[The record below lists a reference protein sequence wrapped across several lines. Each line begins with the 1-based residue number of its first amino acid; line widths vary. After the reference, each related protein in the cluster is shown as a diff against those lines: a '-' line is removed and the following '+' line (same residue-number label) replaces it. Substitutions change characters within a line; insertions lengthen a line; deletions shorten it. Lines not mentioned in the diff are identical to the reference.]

1 MKIANHLS
9 RVLAATLLGLG
20 CHTAALHAQNIM
32 LHLDAPQGIDA
43 QTLAADIGTLK
54 ITFSNSKDFFDT
66 SLYAA
71 NTLDLGSDYYN
82 EEGSSKD
89 KYHKYYSRE
98 LTLNADD
105 GNGNAWWG
113 NTNKIEFKFD
123 NLRRYVSGRT
133 DHPIYYRIYSP
144 HFSRIIT
151 GQIDPTDAEEVTLH
165 HTELVQARRVTFMPP
180 VGRDGNAVPA
190 ILAPDLRIGTARYG
204 FSGASVNMHD
214 LTEPFAR
221 YAYKGD
227 TLRYLVAPNS
237 DELALHADSIVV
249 TDTTT
254 CVTTDYRKAVECR
267 FYITDSQG
275 QLCPVTNGELASVYY
290 KPQPG
295 AKGKGNNHGYG
306 CYNLGGI
313 FLNTLTAPDGTHA
326 AYVLPG
332 RHTFQL
338 RMPTVQTTDPDFLM
352 PYNADLGYILG
363 EVTIP
368 ASTEPVSLSIAQSK
382 PLRVTTTLADAAP
395 YADHLQF
402 SAHTYVNPP
411 YSWQENKQ
419 MSVECK
425 EVSRQIK
432 GNDLVVTTLVEGS
445 TTYLS
450 LALNA
455 QYGAQSDT
463 IASVLS
469 NQCSVYGLF
478 GTPRTELTQDDFHFD
493 GAKLPPF
500 SKLHPVKFIVPCH
513 LLQQGEK
520 IYIHGQFGDDWYSTR
535 CSAFAT
541 HHEGCAKSLNP
552 GTATPVPYDT
562 LTVIL
567 PEGNHEWYVCKN
579 FTPYDSANIHT
590 FTLANTDT
598 LTQTIYDRE
607 FTMLRVSDFDSD
619 RIYVYTNNAPATH
632 LYKRYKVDGSRH
644 NQVHYAIERIP
655 LHPGYN
661 DYTVSYRQIKI
672 QKDTLAG
679 VDYGIETPRDYYD
692 DPQSPEYV
700 PHFNGYNAYNPDS
713 EWNNGLAAYIKKTDT
728 ATLDSAIMVSSRN
741 EVDLVM
747 GKDEGYRPYYFVRIP
762 PSTADTTVTAYTQP
776 GVRTKFTYKGES
788 LRKMKMAL
796 SRLDMFLGTERTRV
810 VPGSYFTRYSCLN
823 LVPGHYTMEGEFY
836 NEGSEEYFPFAVTF
850 TIEAGHP
857 TTIELCPDPTAVAAA
872 PADSAPAKAAA
883 CYAPDGRRIS
893 TPQSGLNIIKMTDG
907 SVRKVI
913 VK

>member
-1 MKIANHLS
+1 MKLTNHLR
-9 RVLAATLLGLG
+9 RVLAAALFGLG

-71 NTLDLGSDYYN
+71 NTLDFGSDYYN
-82 EEGSSKD
+82 EGGSSKD

-113 NTNKIEFKFD
+113 NINKIEFKFD
-123 NLRRYVSGRT
+123 NLRRYAGVRVG
-133 DHPIYYRIYSP
+133 DPIYYRIYSP

-165 HTELVQARRVTFMPP
+165 HTELTQARRVAFMPP
-180 VGRDGNAVPA
+180 VGRDGNAVSA

-204 FSGASVNMHD
+204 FRGALVNMYD

-237 DELALHADSIVV
+237 SELALHADSIVV

-275 QLCPVTNGELASVYY
+275 QLCPVTNGQLASAYY
-290 KPQPG
+290 KLQPG
-295 AKGKGNNHGYG
+295 FKSDTGFRGYG
-306 CYNLGGI
+306 DYNFGGNI
-313 FLNTLTAPDGTHA
+313 FEPTAPDGTHA
-326 AYVLPG
+326 AYALPG
-332 RHTFQL
+332 RQTFQL

-352 PYNADLGYILG
+352 PYNADGGYILG

-368 ASTEPVSLSIAQSK
+368 ASTEPVSLSLAKSK

-411 YSWQENKQ
+411 YSWAENEK
-419 MSVECK
+419 MTVLCK

-445 TTYLS
+445 TYPY

-469 NQCSVYGLF
+469 KQCCLYSYPGD
-478 GTPRTELTQDDFHFD
+478 PRTEFSLTYKNFYD
-493 GAKLPPF
+493 GAVNQLPAF
-500 SKLHPVKFIVPCH
+500 SQLHPVKFVVPCH
-513 LLQQGEK
+513 QFQTGRMLNLFGK
-520 IYIHGQFGDDWYSTR
+520 YGQDDR
-535 CSAFAT
+535 VAELAE
-541 HHEGCAKSLNP
+541 HHDGCAKQLHYASADP
-552 GTATPVPYDT
+552 IPYDT
-562 LTVIL
+562 ITIML
-567 PEGNHEWYVCKN
+567 PEGK
-579 FTPYDSANIHT
+579 YDWVMQKDADEANDAPHHS
-590 FTLANTDT
+590 FTLGATDT
-598 LTQTIYDRE
+598 LVQRLQPTD
-607 FTMLRVSDFDSD
+607 FALLRVNCLGVDS
-619 RIYVYTNNAPATH
+619 IYVYNNVPASHRYRQSKLDRQNKYDYTNGR
-632 LYKRYKVDGSRH
+632 LY
-644 NQVHYAIERIP
+644 YADEEIP
-655 LHPGYN
+655 LRPGYN
-661 DYTVSYRQIKI
+661 ERTITWREAKL
-672 QKDTLAG
+672 QKDTLYSMSCWLEAPITY
-679 VDYGIETPRDYYD
+679 VDEDGSYYT
-692 DPQSPEYV
+692 SYTY
-700 PHFNGYNAYNPDS
+700 FSRPDNYLML
-713 EWNNGLAAYIKKTDT
+713 EKLQT
-728 ATLDSAIMVSSRN
+728 ATPDSAICISTGSTVNLAVYAGGQSFPARFITIN
-741 EVDLVM
+741 
-747 GKDEGYRPYYFVRIP
+747 
-762 PSTADTTVTAYTQP
+762 PSEADTTVAVYTQKAVP
-776 GVRTKFTYKGES
+776 VNFGCKDGLVQAFE
-788 LRKMKMAL
+788 
-796 SRLDMFLGTERTRV
+796 RLNMCYGNEQTHI
-810 VPGSYFTRYSCLN
+810 VPNSIFYRRNRMYLE
-823 LVPGHYTMEGEFY
+823 PGHYTMSGVAIHEDDNTGECVY
-836 NEGSEEYFPFAVTF
+836 TPFSIAF
-850 TIEAGHP
+850 DIEAGHSAF
-857 TTIELCPDPTAVAAA
+857 IELCPDPAAIAAA

-907 SVRKVI
+907 TVRKVI

>member
-1 MKIANHLS
+1 MKLTNHLS

-32 LHLDAPQGIDA
+32 LHLDAPQGTDA

-82 EEGSSKD
+82 DGNSSTD
-89 KYHKYYSRE
+89 RVHKYYSRE

-105 GNGNAWWG
+105 GSGNAWWG
-113 NTNKIEFKFD
+113 NKNKFEFNFD
-123 NLRRYVSGRT
+123 NLRRRVSGRT
-133 DHPIYYRIYSP
+133 GQPIYYRIYSP

-165 HTELVQARRVTFMPP
+165 HTELVQARRVAFMPP

-190 ILAPDLRIGTARYG
+190 ILAPDLRTGACRNSS
-204 FSGASVNMHD
+204 SGRVNMHD

-221 YAYKGD
+221 YVYKGD
-227 TLRYLVAPNS
+227 TLRYLVAPDS
-237 DELALHADSIVV
+237 PELALHADSIVV

-254 CVTTDYRKAVECR
+254 CVTTDYRKAVECH

-275 QLCPVTNGELASVYY
+275 QLCPVANGQLASVYY
-290 KPQPG
+290 SSKRG
-295 AKGKGNNHGYG
+295 RGYG
-306 CYNLGGI
+306 DYNFGGI
-313 FLNTLTAPDGTHA
+313 CFKLTAPDGTHA
-326 AYVLPG
+326 AYALPG
-332 RHTFQL
+332 RQTFQL
-338 RMPTVQTTDPDFLM
+338 YGPTVQTTDPDFLM
-352 PYNADLGYILG
+352 PYNADRGYILG

-411 YSWQENKQ
+411 YSWADDTK

-425 EVSRQIK
+425 EVSRQVK

-445 TTYLS
+445 TWPI

-469 NQCSVYGLF
+469 TYCSLYSDPF
-478 GTPRTELTQDDFHFD
+478 DPRTEFSLTLKNFH
-493 GAKLPPF
+493 LPPF

-513 LLQQGEK
+513 LLQQGEEL
-520 IYIHGQFGDDWYSTR
+520 YIHGQLSGAEDWR
-535 CSAFAT
+535 CSTFAT

-567 PEGNHEWYVCKN
+567 PEGNHEWCVGKKGEKL
-579 FTPYDSANIHT
+579 DSANIHT
-590 FTLANTDT
+590 FTLGATDT

-607 FTMLRVSDFDSD
+607 FALLRVNCLGVDS
-619 RIYVYTNNAPATH
+619 IYVYNNVPKYQWYSLSKLTKGRM
-632 LYKRYKVDGSRH
+632 Y
-644 NQVHYAIERIP
+644 YADEAIP
-655 LHPGYN
+655 LNSGYN
-661 DYTVSYRQIKI
+661 ERTITWREAKL
-672 QKDTLAG
+672 QKDTLYSLSYWLEAPVIW
-679 VDYGIETPRDYYD
+679 VDEDGSYYTSYTSFSR
-692 DPQSPEYV
+692 P
-700 PHFNGYNAYNPDS
+700 
-713 EWNNGLAAYIKKTDT
+713 NNYLMLEKLQT
-728 ATLDSAIMVSSRN
+728 ATPDSAICISTGSKVNLAVSSGTYDPARFITIN
-741 EVDLVM
+741 
-747 GKDEGYRPYYFVRIP
+747 
-762 PSTADTTVTAYTQP
+762 PSEADTTVTVYTQKT
-776 GVRTKFTYKGES
+776 VRVNFSYKGG
-788 LRKMKMAL
+788 R
-796 SRLDMFLGTERTRV
+796 
-810 VPGSYFTRYSCLN
+810 VPGFERLN
-823 LVPGHYTMEGEFY
+823 MCYGNEQTHIVPNSFFYHKSRMHLEPGHYTMSGVVSYEDDATGEY
-836 NEGSEEYFPFAVTF
+836 VLTPFSIAF
-850 TIEAGHP
+850 DIEANTP

-872 PADSAPAKAAA
+872 PANSAPAKAAA

-893 TPQSGLNIIKMTDG
+893 TPQPGLNIIKMTDG
-907 SVRKVI
+907 TVRKVI

>member
-71 NTLDLGSDYYN
+71 NTLDFGSDYYN
-82 EEGSSKD
+82 EGGSSKD

-133 DHPIYYRIYSP
+133 GQPIYYRIYSP
-144 HFSRIIT
+144 HFNRIIT

-165 HTELVQARRVTFMPP
+165 HTELAQARRVAFMPP
-180 VGRDGNAVPA
+180 VDRDGNAVPA
-190 ILAPDLRIGTARYG
+190 ILAPDLRIGTVTNG
-204 FSGASVNMHD
+204 LGGPNMHY

-227 TLRYLVAPNS
+227 TLRYLVAPKS
-237 DELALHADSIVV
+237 SELALHADSIVV

-275 QLCPVTNGELASVYY
+275 QLCPVSNGELASVYY
-290 KPQPG
+290 SSKRG
-295 AKGKGNNHGYG
+295 RGYG
-306 CYNLGGI
+306 DYNFGGI
-313 FLNTLTAPDGTHA
+313 CFELTAPDGTHA
-326 AYVLPG
+326 AYALPG
-332 RHTFQL
+332 RQTFQL

-402 SAHTYVNPP
+402 SAYTYVNPP

-419 MSVECK
+419 MSVACK
-425 EVSRQIK
+425 EVSRQVK

-445 TTYLS
+445 TYPY

-469 NQCSVYGLF
+469 KQCCLYSYPGD
-478 GTPRTELTQDDFHFD
+478 PRTEFSLTYKNFYD
-493 GAKLPPF
+493 GNFNTLPAF
-500 SKLHPVKFIVPCH
+500 SQLHPVKFVVPCH
-513 LLQQGEK
+513 QFQTGRMLNLFGTYNQG
-520 IYIHGQFGDDWYSTR
+520 YISDLPS
-535 CSAFAT
+535 
-541 HHEGCAKSLNP
+541 HHNGCAKQLQP
-552 GTATPVPYDT
+552 GSADPIPYDT
-562 LTVIL
+562 IAIIL
-567 PEGNHEWYVCKN
+567 PEGE
-579 FTPYDSANIHT
+579 YDWVMQKDLDEYNSAPHHA

-598 LTQTIYDRE
+598 LVQRLQPTD
-607 FTMLRVSDFDSD
+607 FALLRVNSLGADS
-619 RIYVYTNNAPATH
+619 IYVYN
-632 LYKRYKVDGSRH
+632 KVPEYQWYSLSKLTKGRMYY
-644 NQVHYAIERIP
+644 VREAIP
-655 LHPGYN
+655 LSPGYN
-661 DYTVSYRQIKI
+661 ERTITWREAKL
-672 QKDTLAG
+672 QKDTL
-679 VDYGIETPRDYYD
+679 YSLSYWLE
-692 DPQSPEYV
+692 DPVIWLDEDFSFYTSYTIFSRP
-700 PHFNGYNAYNPDS
+700 
-713 EWNNGLAAYIKKTDT
+713 NNYLRLEKLET
-728 ATLDSAIMVSSRN
+728 ATPDSAICISTGSKANLAVWSGGTFAPARFITIN
-741 EVDLVM
+741 
-747 GKDEGYRPYYFVRIP
+747 
-762 PSTADTTVTAYTQP
+762 PSEADTTVTVYTQKT
-776 GVRTKFTYKGES
+776 VRVNFSYKGG
-788 LRKMKMAL
+788 R
-796 SRLDMFLGTERTRV
+796 
-810 VPGSYFTRYSCLN
+810 VPGFERLN
-823 LVPGHYTMEGEFY
+823 MCYGNEQMHIVPNSNFYRRSRMDLEPGHYTMSGVVAYEDDNTGEY
-836 NEGSEEYFPFAVTF
+836 VCTPFSIAF
-850 TIEAGHP
+850 DIEANTP
-857 TTIELCPDPTAVAAA
+857 TTIELCPDPTAIAAA
-872 PADSAPAKAAA
+872 TADSAPAKAAA

-893 TPQSGLNIIKMTDG
+893 TPQPGLNIIKMTDG

>member
-9 RVLAATLLGLG
+9 RVLAATLFGLG

-32 LHLDAPQGIDA
+32 LRLDAPQGIDA

-82 EEGSSKD
+82 NGRDS
-89 KYHKYYSRE
+89 YHRYFSRE

-113 NTNKIEFKFD
+113 NQNKTWLKFETV
-123 NLRRYVSGRT
+123 RRQVGGSAGR
-133 DHPIYYRIYSP
+133 PIYYRIYSP

-165 HTELVQARRVTFMPP
+165 HTELVQARRVAFMPP
-180 VGRDGNAVPA
+180 VGRDGNAVSA
-190 ILAPDLRIGTARYG
+190 ILAPDLRTGAYNNGTTTR
-204 FSGASVNMHD
+204 VNMHD

-254 CVTTDYRKAVECR
+254 CVITDYRKAVECR

-275 QLCPVTNGELASVYY
+275 QLCPVTNGQLASVYY
-290 KPQPG
+290 KLQPG
-295 AKGKGNNHGYG
+295 AKRGRGYCGYNFGGNM
-306 CYNLGGI
+306 
-313 FLNTLTAPDGTHA
+313 FKLTAPDGTHA
-326 AYVLPG
+326 AYALPG
-332 RHTFQL
+332 RQTFQL
-338 RMPTVQTTDPDFLM
+338 KWPTVQTDDPDFLM
-352 PYNADLGYILG
+352 PCNAAQGYILG

-368 ASTEPVSLSIAQSK
+368 ASTEPVSLSIAKSK

-411 YSWQENKQ
+411 YSWAKNTK
-419 MSVECK
+419 MSVLCK

-445 TTYLS
+445 TWPF

-469 NQCSVYGLF
+469 NQCSVYRYSGD
-478 GTPRTELTQDDFHFD
+478 PRTEFSLTQDNFDFD

-500 SKLHPVKFIVPCH
+500 SKLHPVKFIAPCH

-520 IYIHGQFGDDWYSTR
+520 LYIHGQFGDDWYSTR
-535 CSAFAT
+535 CSTFAT
-541 HHEGCAKSLNP
+541 HHEGCAKSLKP
-552 GTATPVPYDT
+552 GTATPMPYDT

-590 FTLANTDT
+590 FTLGATDT

-607 FTMLRVSDFDSD
+607 FALLRVSCLGVDS
-619 RIYVYTNNAPATH
+619 IYVYNNVPKYQWYSLSKLTKGRM
-632 LYKRYKVDGSRH
+632 Y
-644 NQVHYAIERIP
+644 YADEAIP
-655 LHPGYN
+655 LNPGYN
-661 DYTVSYRQIKI
+661 ERTITWREAKL
-672 QKDTLAG
+672 QKDTLYSLSYWLEAPVIW
-679 VDYGIETPRDYYD
+679 VDEDGSYYTSYASFSR
-692 DPQSPEYV
+692 P
-700 PHFNGYNAYNPDS
+700 
-713 EWNNGLAAYIKKTDT
+713 NNNLWLEKLET
-728 ATLDSAIMVSSRN
+728 ATPDSAICISTGSKANLAVW
-741 EVDLVM
+741 
-747 GKDEGYRPYYFVRIP
+747 PVRTFDPARFITIN
-762 PSTADTTVTAYTQP
+762 PSEADTTVTVYTQKT
-776 GVRTKFTYKGES
+776 VRVNFSYKGG
-788 LRKMKMAL
+788 R
-796 SRLDMFLGTERTRV
+796 
-810 VPGSYFTRYSCLN
+810 VPGFERLN
-823 LVPGHYTMEGEFY
+823 MCYGNEQTHIVPNSNFYRRSRMDLEPGHYTMSGVVAYEDDNTGEY
-836 NEGSEEYFPFAVTF
+836 VCTPFSIAF
-850 TIEAGHP
+850 DIEANTP
-857 TTIELCPDPTAVAAA
+857 TTIELCPDPTAIAAA
-872 PADSAPAKAAA
+872 TADSAPAKAAA

-893 TPQSGLNIIKMTDG
+893 TPQPGLNIIKMTDG

>member
-71 NTLDLGSDYYN
+71 NTLDLRDNYYYYDR
-82 EEGSSKD
+82 KD
-89 KYHKYYSRE
+89 NYHKYYSRE

-105 GNGNAWWG
+105 GSGNAWWG
-113 NTNKIEFKFD
+113 NQNKTWLKFETV
-123 NLRRYVSGRT
+123 RRQVSGRAGQ
-133 DHPIYYRIYSP
+133 PIYYRIYSP
-144 HFSRIIT
+144 HFNRIIT

-190 ILAPDLRIGTARYG
+190 ILAPDLRTGAYFNGTTTR
-204 FSGASVNMHD
+204 VNMHD

-237 DELALHADSIVV
+237 NELALHADSIVV

-275 QLCPVTNGELASVYY
+275 QLCPVTNGQLASVYY
-290 KPQPG
+290 KLQPG
-295 AKGKGNNHGYG
+295 AKRGRGYCG
-306 CYNLGGI
+306 YNFGSNI
-313 FLNTLTAPDGTHA
+313 FEPTAPDGTHA
-326 AYVLPG
+326 AYALPG
-332 RHTFQL
+332 RQTFQL
-338 RMPTVQTTDPDFLM
+338 RMPTVQTDDPDFLM

-368 ASTEPVSLSIAQSK
+368 ASTEPVSLSIAKSK

-402 SAHTYVNPP
+402 SAHTYVSPP
-411 YSWQENKQ
+411 YSWAENKK
-419 MSVECK
+419 MTVLCK

-445 TTYLS
+445 TYPY

-469 NQCSVYGLF
+469 KQCCLYGLF

-520 IYIHGQFGDDWYSTR
+520 LYIHGQFGDDWYSTR

-552 GTATPVPYDT
+552 GTATPMPYDT

-607 FTMLRVSDFDSD
+607 FALLRVNSLGADS
-619 RIYVYTNNAPATH
+619 IYVYNKVPAAHRYRQSKYNNTKSR
-632 LYKRYKVDGSRH
+632 LY
-644 NQVHYAIERIP
+644 YADETIP

-661 DYTVSYRQIKI
+661 ERIITWRGAKL
-672 QKDTLAG
+672 QKDTLYAVSYWVESPVTR
-679 VDYGIETPRDYYD
+679 VDEDGSYYTSYTYFSHPD
-692 DPQSPEYV
+692 NYFRLKKQQT
-700 PHFNGYNAYNPDS
+700 ATPDS
-713 EWNNGLAAYIKKTDT
+713 SICISTGSTVNLAVCDT
-728 ATLDSAIMVSSRN
+728 
-741 EVDLVM
+741 
-747 GKDEGYRPYYFVRIP
+747 EGRLYHARFITIN
-762 PSTADTTVTAYTQP
+762 PSEADTTVAVYTQKP
-776 GVRTKFTYKGES
+776 VRVKFSYKGG
-788 LRKMKMAL
+788 R
-796 SRLDMFLGTERTRV
+796 
-810 VPGSYFTRYSCLN
+810 VPGFERLN
-823 LVPGHYTMEGEFY
+823 MCYGNEQTHIVPNSIFYRSSRMYLEPGHYTMSGVVAYEDDNTGEY
-836 NEGSEEYFPFAVTF
+836 VTTPFSIAF
-850 TIEAGHP
+850 DIEANTP
-857 TTIELCPDPTAVAAA
+857 TTIELCPDPTAIAAA
-872 PADSAPAKAAA
+872 TADSAPAKAAA

-893 TPQSGLNIIKMTDG
+893 TPQPGLNIIKMTDG
-907 SVRKVI
+907 TVRKVI

>member
-9 RVLAATLLGLG
+9 RVLAATLFGLG

-71 NTLDLGSDYYN
+71 NTLDLGSNYYN
-82 EEGSSKD
+82 DRNSSKD

-123 NLRRYVSGRT
+123 NLRRYAGVRVG
-133 DHPIYYRIYSP
+133 DPIYYRIYSP

-151 GQIDPTDAEEVTLH
+151 GQIDPTDADEVTLH
-165 HTELVQARRVTFMPP
+165 HTELVQARRVAFMPP

-190 ILAPDLRIGTARYG
+190 ILAPDLRT
-204 FSGASVNMHD
+204 GAVTNGLGGPNMHD

-227 TLRYLVAPNS
+227 TLRYLVAPKS
-237 DELALHADSIVV
+237 SELALHADSIVV

-254 CVTTDYRKAVECR
+254 CVTTDYRKAVECH

-275 QLCPVTNGELASVYY
+275 QLCPVSKGQLASVYY
-290 KPQPG
+290 SSKRG
-295 AKGKGNNHGYG
+295 RGYG
-306 CYNLGGI
+306 DYNFGGI
-313 FLNTLTAPDGTHA
+313 CFEPTAPDGTHA
-326 AYVLPG
+326 AYALPG
-332 RHTFQL
+332 RQTFQL
-338 RMPTVQTTDPDFLM
+338 YRSTVQTDDPDFLM
-352 PYNADLGYILG
+352 PYNADGGYILG

-368 ASTEPVSLSIAQSK
+368 ASTEPVNLSIAQSK

-445 TTYLS
+445 TYPY

-469 NQCSVYGLF
+469 KQCCLYSYPGD
-478 GTPRTELTQDDFHFD
+478 PRTEFSLTYNNFYDGDFNT
-493 GAKLPPF
+493 LPAF
-500 SKLHPVKFIVPCH
+500 SQLHPVKFVVPCH
-513 LLQQGEK
+513 QFQTGRVLNLFGK
-520 IYIHGQFGDDWYSTR
+520 YGQADR
-535 CSAFAT
+535 VAELAE
-541 HHEGCAKSLNP
+541 HHDGCAKQLHYASADP
-552 GTATPVPYDT
+552 IPYDT
-562 LTVIL
+562 ITIML
-567 PEGNHEWYVCKN
+567 PEGK
-579 FTPYDSANIHT
+579 YDWVMQKDADEANDAPHHS
-590 FTLANTDT
+590 FTLGATDT
-598 LTQTIYDRE
+598 LVQRLQPTD
-607 FTMLRVSDFDSD
+607 FTLLRVNCLGVDS
-619 RIYVYTNNAPATH
+619 IYVYN
-632 LYKRYKVDGSRH
+632 KVPEYQWYSLSKLTKGRMYY
-644 NQVHYAIERIP
+644 VREAIP
-655 LHPGYN
+655 LSPGYN
-661 DYTVSYRQIKI
+661 ERTITWREAKL
-672 QKDTLAG
+672 QKDTL
-679 VDYGIETPRDYYD
+679 YSLSYWLE
-692 DPQSPEYV
+692 DPVIWLDEDFSFYTSYTIFSRP
-700 PHFNGYNAYNPDS
+700 
-713 EWNNGLAAYIKKTDT
+713 NNYLRLEKLET
-728 ATLDSAIMVSSRN
+728 ATPDSAICISTGSKANLAVWSGGTFAPARFITIN
-741 EVDLVM
+741 
-747 GKDEGYRPYYFVRIP
+747 
-762 PSTADTTVTAYTQP
+762 PSEADTTVTVYTQKT
-776 GVRTKFTYKGES
+776 VRVNFSYKGG
-788 LRKMKMAL
+788 R
-796 SRLDMFLGTERTRV
+796 
-810 VPGSYFTRYSCLN
+810 VPGFERLN
-823 LVPGHYTMEGEFY
+823 MCYGNEQTHIVPNSNFYRRNRMDLEPGHYTMSGVVIYEDGLEQVCT
-836 NEGSEEYFPFAVTF
+836 PFSIAF
-850 TIEAGHP
+850 DIEAGHSAF
-857 TTIELCPDPTAVAAA
+857 IELCPDPTAVAAA
-872 PADSAPAKAAA
+872 PANSAPAKAAA

-893 TPQSGLNIIKMTDG
+893 TPQHGLNIIKMTDG

>member
-9 RVLAATLLGLG
+9 RVLAAALFGLG

-32 LHLDAPQGIDA
+32 LHLDAPQGTDA

-54 ITFSNSKDFFDT
+54 ITFSNSSDFFDT

-82 EEGSSKD
+82 EGGSSKD

-113 NTNKIEFKFD
+113 NTNKFEFNFD
-123 NLRRYVSGRT
+123 NLRRRVSGRT
-133 DHPIYYRIYSP
+133 GQPIYYRIYSP

-165 HTELVQARRVTFMPP
+165 HTELVQARRVAFMPP
-180 VGRDGNAVPA
+180 VDRDGNAVPA
-190 ILAPDLRIGTARYG
+190 ILAPDLRIGTCNG
-204 FSGASVNMHD
+204 FRGYNPNMQD

-227 TLRYLVAPNS
+227 TLRYLVVPNS
-237 DELALHADSIVV
+237 SELALHADSIVV
-249 TDTTT
+249 ADTTT

-275 QLCPVTNGELASVYY
+275 QLCPVTNGQLASVYY

-313 FLNTLTAPDGTHA
+313 CLNTLTAPDGTHA

-332 RHTFQL
+332 RQTFQL

-368 ASTEPVSLSIAQSK
+368 ASTEAVNLSIAQSK
-382 PLRVTTTLADAAP
+382 PLRITTTLADAAP

-425 EVSRQIK
+425 EVSRQVK

-445 TTYLS
+445 TYPY

-469 NQCSVYGLF
+469 KQCCLYSYPGD
-478 GTPRTELTQDDFHFD
+478 PRTEFSLTYKNFYD
-493 GAKLPPF
+493 GNFNTLPAF
-500 SKLHPVKFIVPCH
+500 SQLHPVKFVVPCH
-513 LLQQGEK
+513 QFQTGRMLNLFGTYNQG
-520 IYIHGQFGDDWYSTR
+520 YISDLPS
-535 CSAFAT
+535 
-541 HHEGCAKSLNP
+541 HHNGCAKQLQP
-552 GTATPVPYDT
+552 GSADPIPYDT
-562 LTVIL
+562 ITIIL
-567 PEGNHEWYVCKN
+567 PEGE
-579 FTPYDSANIHT
+579 YDWVMQKDLDEYNSAPHHA

-598 LTQTIYDRE
+598 LVQRLQPTD
-607 FTMLRVSDFDSD
+607 FALLRVNCLGVDS
-619 RIYVYTNNAPATH
+619 IYVYNNVPKYHRYRQSKLTRGR
-632 LYKRYKVDGSRH
+632 LY
-644 NQVHYAIERIP
+644 YADEEIP
-655 LHPGYN
+655 LSPGYN
-661 DYTVSYRQIKI
+661 ERTITWREAKL
-672 QKDTLAG
+672 QKDTLRGMSYWLEAPITYLDEDG
-679 VDYGIETPRDYYD
+679 SYYTSYTGFSRAD
-692 DPQSPEYV
+692 NYLVLEKL
-700 PHFNGYNAYNPDS
+700 
-713 EWNNGLAAYIKKTDT
+713 ET
-728 ATLDSAIMVSSRN
+728 ATPDSAICITTGSKANLAVWSSGAYATARFITIN
-741 EVDLVM
+741 
-747 GKDEGYRPYYFVRIP
+747 
-762 PSTADTTVTAYTQP
+762 PSEADTTIAVYTQ
-776 GVRTKFTYKGES
+776 GYVRVNFSYKGG
-788 LRKMKMAL
+788 R
-796 SRLDMFLGTERTRV
+796 
-810 VPGSYFTRYSCLN
+810 VPGFERLN
-823 LVPGHYTMEGEFY
+823 MCYGNEQTHIVPHSRFYYRSLMDLEPGHYTMSGIVAYEDDATGEY
-836 NEGSEEYFPFAVTF
+836 VLTPFSIAF
-850 TIEAGHP
+850 DIEANTP
-857 TTIELCPDPTAVAAA
+857 TTIELCPDPTAIAAA

-893 TPQSGLNIIKMTDG
+893 TPQPGLNIIKMTDG
-907 SVRKVI
+907 TVRKVI

>member
-1 MKIANHLS
+1 MKITNHLS
-9 RVLAATLLGLG
+9 RVLAAVLLGLG

-82 EEGSSKD
+82 DGNSSTD
-89 KYHKYYSRE
+89 RVHKYYSRE

-105 GNGNAWWG
+105 GSGNAWWG
-113 NTNKIEFKFD
+113 NKNKFEFNFD
-123 NLRRYVSGRT
+123 NLRRRVSGRT
-133 DHPIYYRIYSP
+133 GQPIYYRIYSP

-165 HTELVQARRVTFMPP
+165 HTELVQARRVAFMPP

-190 ILAPDLRIGTARYG
+190 ILAPDLRTGACRNSS
-204 FSGASVNMHD
+204 SGRVNMHD

-221 YAYKGD
+221 YVYKGD
-227 TLRYLVAPNS
+227 TLRYLVAPDS
-237 DELALHADSIVV
+237 PELALHADSIVV

-254 CVTTDYRKAVECR
+254 CVTTDYRKAVECH

-275 QLCPVTNGELASVYY
+275 QLCPVANGQLASVYY
-290 KPQPG
+290 SSKRG
-295 AKGKGNNHGYG
+295 RGYG
-306 CYNLGGI
+306 DYNFGGI
-313 FLNTLTAPDGTHA
+313 CFKLTAPDGTHA
-326 AYVLPG
+326 AYALPG
-332 RHTFQL
+332 RQTFQL
-338 RMPTVQTTDPDFLM
+338 YGPTVQTTDPDFLM
-352 PYNADLGYILG
+352 PYNADRGYILG

-368 ASTEPVSLSIAQSK
+368 ASTEPVSLSIAKSK

-419 MSVECK
+419 MSVACK
-425 EVSRQIK
+425 EVSRQVK

-445 TTYLS
+445 TCPY

-469 NQCSVYGLF
+469 KQCCLYSYPGD
-478 GTPRTELTQDDFHFD
+478 PRTEFSLTYKNFYD
-493 GAKLPPF
+493 GAVNQLPAF
-500 SKLHPVKFIVPCH
+500 SQLHPVKFVVPCH
-513 LLQQGEK
+513 QFQTGRMLNLFGTYNQG
-520 IYIHGQFGDDWYSTR
+520 YISDLPS
-535 CSAFAT
+535 
-541 HHEGCAKSLNP
+541 HHNGCAKQLQP
-552 GTATPVPYDT
+552 GSADPIPYDT
-562 LTVIL
+562 ITIIL
-567 PEGNHEWYVCKN
+567 PEGE
-579 FTPYDSANIHT
+579 YDWVMQKDLDEYNSAPHHA

-598 LTQTIYDRE
+598 LVQRLQPTD
-607 FTMLRVSDFDSD
+607 FALLRVSCLGVDS
-619 RIYVYTNNAPATH
+619 IYVYNNVPKYHRYRQSKLTRGR
-632 LYKRYKVDGSRH
+632 LY
-644 NQVHYAIERIP
+644 YADEEIP
-655 LHPGYN
+655 LSPGYN
-661 DYTVSYRQIKI
+661 ERTITWREAKL
-672 QKDTLAG
+672 QKDTLRGMSYWLEAPITYLDEDG
-679 VDYGIETPRDYYD
+679 SYYTSYTGFSRAD
-692 DPQSPEYV
+692 NYLVLEKL
-700 PHFNGYNAYNPDS
+700 
-713 EWNNGLAAYIKKTDT
+713 ET
-728 ATLDSAIMVSSRN
+728 ATPDSAICISTGSKANLAVWSSGAYATARFITIN
-741 EVDLVM
+741 
-747 GKDEGYRPYYFVRIP
+747 
-762 PSTADTTVTAYTQP
+762 PSEADTTIAVYTQ
-776 GVRTKFTYKGES
+776 GYVRVNFSYKGG
-788 LRKMKMAL
+788 R
-796 SRLDMFLGTERTRV
+796 
-810 VPGSYFTRYSCLN
+810 VPGFERLN
-823 LVPGHYTMEGEFY
+823 MCYGNEQTHIVPHSRFYYRSLMDLEPGHYTMSGIVAYEDDATGEY
-836 NEGSEEYFPFAVTF
+836 VLTPFSIAF
-850 TIEAGHP
+850 DIEANTP
-857 TTIELCPDPTAVAAA
+857 TTIELCPDPTAIAAA

>member
-9 RVLAATLLGLG
+9 RVLAATLFGLG

-54 ITFSNSKDFFDT
+54 ITFSNSSDFFDT

-71 NTLDLGSDYYN
+71 NTLDFGSDYYN
-82 EEGSSKD
+82 NGKD
-89 KYHKYYSRE
+89 SYHHYFSRE

-113 NTNKIEFKFD
+113 NTNKVWLNFETV
-123 NLRRYVSGRT
+123 RRQVSGRAGQ
-133 DHPIYYRIYSP
+133 PIYYRIYSP

-165 HTELVQARRVTFMPP
+165 HTELVQARRVAFMPP

-190 ILAPDLRIGTARYG
+190 ILAPDLRIGTCNG
-204 FSGASVNMHD
+204 FRGYNPNMQD

-227 TLRYLVAPNS
+227 TLRYLVVPNS
-237 DELALHADSIVV
+237 SELALHADSIVV

-332 RHTFQL
+332 QQTFQL

-368 ASTEPVSLSIAQSK
+368 ASTEPVNLSIAQSK

-445 TTYLS
+445 TWPILV
-450 LALNA
+450 LNA

-520 IYIHGQFGDDWYSTR
+520 LYIDGQFGDDWYSTR

-590 FTLANTDT
+590 FTLGATDT

-607 FTMLRVSDFDSD
+607 FALLRVNCLGTDS
-619 RIYVYTNNAPATH
+619 IYVYSNIPEYHRYRLSKLTKGR
-632 LYKRYKVDGSRH
+632 LY
-644 NQVHYAIERIP
+644 YADEEIP
-655 LHPGYN
+655 LNPGYN
-661 DYTVSYRQIKI
+661 ERTITWREAKL
-672 QKDTLAG
+672 QKDTLRGMSYWLEAPITYL
-679 VDYGIETPRDYYD
+679 DEDFSFYTSYTIFSRP
-692 DPQSPEYV
+692 
-700 PHFNGYNAYNPDS
+700 
-713 EWNNGLAAYIKKTDT
+713 NNYLRLEKLET
-728 ATLDSAIMVSSRN
+728 ATPDSAICISTGSKANLAVWSGGTFAPARFITIN
-741 EVDLVM
+741 
-747 GKDEGYRPYYFVRIP
+747 
-762 PSTADTTVTAYTQP
+762 PSEADTTVTVYTQKT
-776 GVRTKFTYKGES
+776 VRVNFSYKGG
-788 LRKMKMAL
+788 R
-796 SRLDMFLGTERTRV
+796 
-810 VPGSYFTRYSCLN
+810 VPGFERLNMCYGNEQTRIVPHSRFYYRSLMD
-823 LVPGHYTMEGEFY
+823 LEPGHYTMSGIVAYEDDNTGEY
-836 NEGSEEYFPFAVTF
+836 VTTPFSIAF
-850 TIEAGHP
+850 DIEANTP
-857 TTIELCPDPTAVAAA
+857 TTIELCPDPTAIAAA

-893 TPQSGLNIIKMTDG
+893 TSQPGLNIIKMTDG

>member
-9 RVLAATLLGLG
+9 RVLAAALLGLG

-43 QTLAADIGTLK
+43 QALAADIGTLK

-71 NTLDLGSDYYN
+71 NTLDLRDNYYYYDR
-82 EEGSSKD
+82 KD
-89 KYHKYYSRE
+89 NYHKYYSRE

-105 GNGNAWWG
+105 GSGNAWWG
-113 NTNKIEFKFD
+113 NQNKTWLKFETV
-123 NLRRYVSGRT
+123 RRQVSVRVG
-133 DHPIYYRIYSP
+133 DPIYYRIYSP

-190 ILAPDLRIGTARYG
+190 ILAPDLRIGTCNG
-204 FSGASVNMHD
+204 FRGYNPNMQD

-227 TLRYLVAPNS
+227 TLRYLVVPNS
-237 DELALHADSIVV
+237 SELALHADSIVV
-249 TDTTT
+249 ADTTT

-267 FYITDSQG
+267 FYITNSQG

-295 AKGKGNNHGYG
+295 AKGKGNYHGYG

-332 RHTFQL
+332 QQTFQL

-368 ASTEPVSLSIAQSK
+368 ASTEPVSLSIAKSK

-419 MSVECK
+419 MSVACK

-520 IYIHGQFGDDWYSTR
+520 LYIHGQFGDDWYSTR
-535 CSAFAT
+535 CSTFAT
-541 HHEGCAKSLNP
+541 HHEGCAKSLKP
-552 GTATPVPYDT
+552 GTATPMPYDT

-567 PEGNHEWYVCKN
+567 PEGNHEWYVCKEKEG
-579 FTPYDSANIHT
+579 TRPDSAYLHT

-619 RIYVYTNNAPATH
+619 NIYVYTNNAPATH
-632 LYKRYKVDGSRH
+632 RYKRYKVDGSRH
-644 NQVHYAIERIP
+644 KQIHYALEEIP

-747 GKDEGYRPYYFVRIP
+747 GKNEGYRPYYFVRIP

-788 LRKMKMAL
+788 LKKMKMAL

-850 TIEAGHP
+850 TIEADHP
-857 TTIELCPDPTAVAAA
+857 TTIELCPDPTAVAAV
-872 PADSAPAKAAA
+872 PANSAPAKAAA

-893 TPQSGLNIIKMTDG
+893 TPQPGLNIIKMTDG

>member
-9 RVLAATLLGLG
+9 RVLAATLFGLG
-20 CHTAALHAQNIM
+20 CHTAALYAQNIM

-43 QTLAADIGTLK
+43 QTLSADIGTLK
-54 ITFSNSKDFFDT
+54 ITFSNSSDFFDT

-71 NTLDLGSDYYN
+71 NTLDLGSNYYYDRN
-82 EEGSSKD
+82 SSKD

-113 NTNKIEFKFD
+113 NTNKVWLNFETV
-123 NLRRYVSGRT
+123 RRQVGGRAGQ
-133 DHPIYYRIYSP
+133 PIYYRIYSP

-151 GQIDPTDAEEVTLH
+151 GQIDPTDAEKVTLH
-165 HTELVQARRVTFMPP
+165 HTELTQARRVAFMPP
-180 VGRDGNAVPA
+180 VDRDGNAVPA
-190 ILAPDLRIGTARYG
+190 ILAPDLRIGTCNG
-204 FSGASVNMHD
+204 FRGYNPNMQD
-214 LTEPFAR
+214 ITEPFAR

-227 TLRYLVAPNS
+227 TLRYLVVPNS
-237 DELALHADSIVV
+237 SELALHADSIVV

-332 RHTFQL
+332 QQTFQL

-368 ASTEPVSLSIAQSK
+368 ASTEPVNLSIAQSK

-445 TTYLS
+445 TWPILV
-450 LALNA
+450 LNA

-520 IYIHGQFGDDWYSTR
+520 LYIDGQFGDDWYSTR

-590 FTLANTDT
+590 FTLGATDT

-607 FTMLRVSDFDSD
+607 FALLRVNCLGTDS
-619 RIYVYTNNAPATH
+619 IYVYSNIPEYHRYRLSKLTKGR
-632 LYKRYKVDGSRH
+632 LY
-644 NQVHYAIERIP
+644 YADEEIP
-655 LHPGYN
+655 LNPGYN
-661 DYTVSYRQIKI
+661 ERTITWREAKL
-672 QKDTLAG
+672 QKDTLRGMSYWLEAPITYLDEDG
-679 VDYGIETPRDYYD
+679 SYYTSYTGFSRAD
-692 DPQSPEYV
+692 NYLVLEKL
-700 PHFNGYNAYNPDS
+700 
-713 EWNNGLAAYIKKTDT
+713 ET
-728 ATLDSAIMVSSRN
+728 ATPDSAICISTGSKANLAVWSSGAYATARFITIN
-741 EVDLVM
+741 
-747 GKDEGYRPYYFVRIP
+747 
-762 PSTADTTVTAYTQP
+762 PSEADTTIAVYTQ
-776 GVRTKFTYKGES
+776 GYVRVNFSYKGG
-788 LRKMKMAL
+788 R
-796 SRLDMFLGTERTRV
+796 
-810 VPGSYFTRYSCLN
+810 VPGFERLNMCYGNEQTRIVPHSRFYYRSLMD
-823 LVPGHYTMEGEFY
+823 LEPGHYTMSGIVAYEDDNTGEY
-836 NEGSEEYFPFAVTF
+836 VTTPFSIAF
-850 TIEAGHP
+850 DIEANTP
-857 TTIELCPDPTAVAAA
+857 TTIELCPDPTAIAAA
-872 PADSAPAKAAA
+872 TANSAPAKAAA

-893 TPQSGLNIIKMTDG
+893 TPQPGLNIIKMTDG
-907 SVRKVI
+907 TVRKVI

>member
-1 MKIANHLS
+1 MKLTNHLS
-9 RVLAATLLGLG
+9 RVLAATLFGLG

-71 NTLDLGSDYYN
+71 NTLDLGSNYYN
-82 EEGSSKD
+82 DRNSSKD

-133 DHPIYYRIYSP
+133 GQPIYYRIYSP
-144 HFSRIIT
+144 HFNRIIT

-190 ILAPDLRIGTARYG
+190 ILAPDLRTGAYYNGTTTR
-204 FSGASVNMHD
+204 VNMHD

-237 DELALHADSIVV
+237 NELALHADSIVV

-275 QLCPVTNGELASVYY
+275 QLCPVTNGQLASVYY
-290 KPQPG
+290 KLQPG
-295 AKGKGNNHGYG
+295 AKRGRGYCG
-306 CYNLGGI
+306 YNFGSNI
-313 FLNTLTAPDGTHA
+313 FEPTAPDGTHA
-326 AYVLPG
+326 AYALPG
-332 RHTFQL
+332 RQTFQL
-338 RMPTVQTTDPDFLM
+338 RMPTVQTDDPDFLM

-368 ASTEPVSLSIAQSK
+368 ASTEPVSLSIAKSK

-411 YSWQENKQ
+411 YSWAENEK
-419 MSVECK
+419 MTVLCK

-445 TTYLS
+445 TYPY

-469 NQCSVYGLF
+469 KQCCLYSYPGD
-478 GTPRTELTQDDFHFD
+478 PRTEFSLTYKNFYD
-493 GAKLPPF
+493 GAVNQLPAF
-500 SKLHPVKFIVPCH
+500 SQLHPVKFVVPCH
-513 LLQQGEK
+513 QFQTGRMLNLFGK
-520 IYIHGQFGDDWYSTR
+520 YGQDDR
-535 CSAFAT
+535 VAELAE
-541 HHEGCAKSLNP
+541 HHDGCAKQLHYASADP
-552 GTATPVPYDT
+552 IPYDT
-562 LTVIL
+562 ITIML
-567 PEGNHEWYVCKN
+567 PEGK
-579 FTPYDSANIHT
+579 YDWVMQKDADEANVAPHHS
-590 FTLANTDT
+590 FTLGATDT
-598 LTQTIYDRE
+598 LVQRLQPTD
-607 FTMLRVSDFDSD
+607 FALLRVNCLGVDS
-619 RIYVYTNNAPATH
+619 IYVYN
-632 LYKRYKVDGSRH
+632 KVPEYQWYSLSKLTKGRMYY
-644 NQVHYAIERIP
+644 VREAIP
-655 LHPGYN
+655 LSPGYN
-661 DYTVSYRQIKI
+661 EHTITWREAKL
-672 QKDTLAG
+672 QKDTL
-679 VDYGIETPRDYYD
+679 YSLSYWLE
-692 DPQSPEYV
+692 DPVIWLDEDFSFYTSYTIFSRP
-700 PHFNGYNAYNPDS
+700 
-713 EWNNGLAAYIKKTDT
+713 NNYLRLEKLET
-728 ATLDSAIMVSSRN
+728 ATPDSAICISTGSKANLAVWSGGTFAPARFITIN
-741 EVDLVM
+741 
-747 GKDEGYRPYYFVRIP
+747 
-762 PSTADTTVTAYTQP
+762 PSEADTTVTVYTQKT
-776 GVRTKFTYKGES
+776 VRVNFSYKGG
-788 LRKMKMAL
+788 R
-796 SRLDMFLGTERTRV
+796 
-810 VPGSYFTRYSCLN
+810 VPGFERLN
-823 LVPGHYTMEGEFY
+823 MCYGNEQTHIVPNSNFYRRSRMDLEPGHYTMSGVVSYEDDATGEY
-836 NEGSEEYFPFAVTF
+836 VTTPFSIAF
-850 TIEAGHP
+850 DIEANTP
-857 TTIELCPDPTAVAAA
+857 TTIELCPDPTAIAAA

-893 TPQSGLNIIKMTDG
+893 TSQPGLNIIKMTDG

>member
-1 MKIANHLS
+1 MKITNHLS
-9 RVLAATLLGLG
+9 RVLAATLFGLG

-32 LHLDAPQGIDA
+32 LHLDVPQGIDA

-54 ITFSNSKDFFDT
+54 ITFSNSSDFFDT

-71 NTLDLGSDYYN
+71 NTLDFGSDYYN
-82 EEGSSKD
+82 EGNSYKD

-113 NTNKIEFKFD
+113 NKNKFEFNFD
-123 NLRRYVSGRT
+123 NLRRRVSGRT
-133 DHPIYYRIYSP
+133 GQPIYYRIYSP

-165 HTELVQARRVTFMPP
+165 HTELVQARRVAFMPP

-190 ILAPDLRIGTARYG
+190 ILSPDLRIGTCNG
-204 FSGASVNMHD
+204 FRGYNPNMQD

-227 TLRYLVAPNS
+227 TLRYLVVPNS
-237 DELALHADSIVV
+237 SELALHADSIVV
-249 TDTTT
+249 ADTTT

-275 QLCPVTNGELASVYY
+275 QLCPVTNGQLASVYY

-332 RHTFQL
+332 QQTFQL

-368 ASTEPVSLSIAQSK
+368 ASTEPVSLSIAKSK

-411 YSWQENKQ
+411 YSWADDTK

-425 EVSRQIK
+425 EVSRQVK

-445 TTYLS
+445 TWPI

-469 NQCSVYGLF
+469 TYCSLYSDPF
-478 GTPRTELTQDDFHFD
+478 DPRTEFSLTLKNFH
-493 GAKLPPF
+493 LPPF

-513 LLQQGEK
+513 LLQQGEEL
-520 IYIHGQFGDDWYSTR
+520 YIHGQLSGAEDWR

-541 HHEGCAKSLNP
+541 HHEGCAKSLKP
-552 GTATPVPYDT
+552 GTATPMPYDT

-567 PEGNHEWYVCKN
+567 PEGNHEWYVCKEKEG
-579 FTPYDSANIHT
+579 TRPDSAYLHT

-607 FTMLRVSDFDSD
+607 FALLRVNCLGTDS
-619 RIYVYTNNAPATH
+619 IYVYNNVLEYHRYRLSKFTKGR
-632 LYKRYKVDGSRH
+632 LY
-644 NQVHYAIERIP
+644 YADEEIP
-655 LHPGYN
+655 LSPGYN
-661 DYTVSYRQIKI
+661 ERIITWREAKL
-672 QKDTLAG
+672 QKDTLYSLSYWLEAPITY
-679 VDYGIETPRDYYD
+679 VDEDGSYYT
-692 DPQSPEYV
+692 SY
-700 PHFNGYNAYNPDS
+700 HYFSRPDNYFWL
-713 EWNNGLAAYIKKTDT
+713 EKLET
-728 ATLDSAIMVSSRN
+728 ATPDSAICISTGSKANLAVCTGRMFDPARFFTIS
-741 EVDLVM
+741 
-747 GKDEGYRPYYFVRIP
+747 
-762 PSTADTTVTAYTQP
+762 PSEADTTVTVSTQKT
-776 GVRTKFTYKGES
+776 VRVNFSYKGG
-788 LRKMKMAL
+788 R
-796 SRLDMFLGTERTRV
+796 
-810 VPGSYFTRYSCLN
+810 VPGFERLN
-823 LVPGHYTMEGEFY
+823 MCYGNEQTHIVPNSNFYRRNRMDLEPGHYTMSGIVAYEDDNTGEY
-836 NEGSEEYFPFAVTF
+836 VCTPFSIAF
-850 TIEAGHP
+850 DIEANTP
-857 TTIELCPDPTAVAAA
+857 TTIELCPDPTAIAAA

-893 TPQSGLNIIKMTDG
+893 TSQPGLNIIKMTDG
-907 SVRKVI
+907 TVRKVI

>member
-71 NTLDLGSDYYN
+71 NTLDFGSDYYN
-82 EEGSSKD
+82 EGNSSTD
-89 KYHKYYSRE
+89 RVHKYYSRE

-123 NLRRYVSGRT
+123 NLRRYAGVRVG
-133 DHPIYYRIYSP
+133 DPIYYRIYSP

-151 GQIDPTDAEEVTLH
+151 GQIDPTDADEVTLH
-165 HTELVQARRVTFMPP
+165 HTELVQARRVAFMPP

-190 ILAPDLRIGTARYG
+190 ILAPDLRT
-204 FSGASVNMHD
+204 GAVTNGLGGPNMHD

-227 TLRYLVAPNS
+227 TLRYLVAPKS
-237 DELALHADSIVV
+237 SELALHADSIVV

-254 CVTTDYRKAVECR
+254 CVTTDYRKAVECH

-275 QLCPVTNGELASVYY
+275 QLCPVSNGLLASVYY
-290 KPQPG
+290 SSKRG
-295 AKGKGNNHGYG
+295 RGYG
-306 CYNLGGI
+306 DYNFGGI
-313 FLNTLTAPDGTHA
+313 CFEPTAPDGTHA
-326 AYVLPG
+326 AYALPG
-332 RHTFQL
+332 RQTFQL
-338 RMPTVQTTDPDFLM
+338 YRSTVQTDDPDFLM
-352 PYNADLGYILG
+352 PYNADGGYILG

-368 ASTEPVSLSIAQSK
+368 ASTEPVNLSIAQSK

-419 MSVECK
+419 MSVACK
-425 EVSRQIK
+425 EVSRQVK

-445 TTYLS
+445 TYPY

-469 NQCSVYGLF
+469 KQCCLYSYPGD
-478 GTPRTELTQDDFHFD
+478 PRTEFSLTYKNFYD
-493 GAKLPPF
+493 GNFNTLPAF
-500 SKLHPVKFIVPCH
+500 SQLHPVKFVVPCH
-513 LLQQGEK
+513 QFQTGRMLNLFGTYNQG
-520 IYIHGQFGDDWYSTR
+520 YISDLPS
-535 CSAFAT
+535 
-541 HHEGCAKSLNP
+541 HHNGCAKQLQP
-552 GTATPVPYDT
+552 GSADPIPYDT
-562 LTVIL
+562 ITIIL
-567 PEGNHEWYVCKN
+567 PEGE
-579 FTPYDSANIHT
+579 YDWVMQKDLDEYNSAPHHA

-598 LTQTIYDRE
+598 LVQRLQPTD
-607 FTMLRVSDFDSD
+607 FALLRVNSLGADS
-619 RIYVYTNNAPATH
+619 IYVYN
-632 LYKRYKVDGSRH
+632 KVPEYQWYSLSKLTKGCMYYVRE
-644 NQVHYAIERIP
+644 AIP
-655 LHPGYN
+655 LSPGYN
-661 DYTVSYRQIKI
+661 ERTITWREAKL
-672 QKDTLAG
+672 QKDTL
-679 VDYGIETPRDYYD
+679 YSLSYWLE
-692 DPQSPEYV
+692 DPVIWLDEDFSFYTSYTIFSRP
-700 PHFNGYNAYNPDS
+700 
-713 EWNNGLAAYIKKTDT
+713 NNYLRLEKLET
-728 ATLDSAIMVSSRN
+728 ATPDSAICISTGSKANLAVWSGGTFAPARFFTIS
-741 EVDLVM
+741 
-747 GKDEGYRPYYFVRIP
+747 
-762 PSTADTTVTAYTQP
+762 PSEADTTVTVYTQKT
-776 GVRTKFTYKGES
+776 VRVNFSYKGG
-788 LRKMKMAL
+788 R
-796 SRLDMFLGTERTRV
+796 
-810 VPGSYFTRYSCLN
+810 VPGFERLN
-823 LVPGHYTMEGEFY
+823 MCYGNEQTHIVPNSNFYRRSRMDLEPGHYTMSGVVSYEDDATGEY
-836 NEGSEEYFPFAVTF
+836 VTTPFSIAF
-850 TIEAGHP
+850 DIEANTP
-857 TTIELCPDPTAVAAA
+857 TTIELCPDPTAIAAA

-893 TPQSGLNIIKMTDG
+893 TPQPGLNIIKMTDG

>member
-20 CHTAALHAQNIM
+20 CHTVALHAQNIM
-32 LHLDAPQGIDA
+32 LRLDAPQGIDA

-71 NTLDLGSDYYN
+71 NTLDFGSDYYN
-82 EEGSSKD
+82 NGKD
-89 KYHKYYSRE
+89 SYHHYFSRE

-113 NTNKIEFKFD
+113 NTNKVWLNYETV
-123 NLRRYVSGRT
+123 RRQVSGRT
-133 DHPIYYRIYSP
+133 GQPIYYRIYNP

-151 GQIDPTDAEEVTLH
+151 GQIDPTDADEVTLH
-165 HTELVQARRVTFMPP
+165 HTELTQARRVAFMPP
-180 VGRDGNAVPA
+180 VDRDGNAVSA
-190 ILAPDLRIGTARYG
+190 IFAPDLRTGAYYNGTTTR
-204 FSGASVNMHD
+204 VNMHD

-227 TLRYLVAPNS
+227 TLRYLVAPES
-237 DELALHADSIVV
+237 SELALHADSIVV

-275 QLCPVTNGELASVYY
+275 QLCPVTNGQLASVYY
-290 KPQPG
+290 KLQPG
-295 AKGKGNNHGYG
+295 AKRGRGYCGYNFGGNM
-306 CYNLGGI
+306 
-313 FLNTLTAPDGTHA
+313 FKLTAPDGTHA
-326 AYVLPG
+326 AYALPG
-332 RHTFQL
+332 RQTFQL
-338 RMPTVQTTDPDFLM
+338 KWPTVQTDDPDFLM
-352 PYNADLGYILG
+352 PCNAAQGYILG

-368 ASTEPVSLSIAQSK
+368 ASTEPVSLSIAKSK

-402 SAHTYVNPP
+402 SAHTYVSPP
-411 YSWQENKQ
+411 YSWAENEK
-419 MSVECK
+419 MTVLCK

-520 IYIHGQFGDDWYSTR
+520 LYIHGQFGDDWYSTR

-590 FTLANTDT
+590 FTLGITDT
-598 LTQTIYDRE
+598 LTQTFYDRE
-607 FTMLRVSDFDSD
+607 FALLRVNCLGVDS
-619 RIYVYTNNAPATH
+619 IYVYNNVPEYH
-632 LYKRYKVDGSRH
+632 RYRLSKLTKGRMY
-644 NQVHYAIERIP
+644 YADEEIP
-655 LHPGYN
+655 LSPGYN
-661 DYTVSYRQIKI
+661 ERIITWREVKL
-672 QKDTLAG
+672 QKDTLYSLSCWFEAPITY
-679 VDYGIETPRDYYD
+679 VDEDGSYYTSYGRFDRP
-692 DPQSPEYV
+692 
-700 PHFNGYNAYNPDS
+700 YNYLWL
-713 EWNNGLAAYIKKTDT
+713 EKLET
-728 ATLDSAIMVSSRN
+728 ATADSAICISTGSRAN
-741 EVDLVM
+741 LAVWS
-747 GKDEGYRPYYFVRIP
+747 GGTFAPARFFTIS
-762 PSTADTTVTAYTQP
+762 PSEADTTVTVYTQKT
-776 GVRTKFTYKGES
+776 VRVNFSYKGG
-788 LRKMKMAL
+788 R
-796 SRLDMFLGTERTRV
+796 
-810 VPGSYFTRYSCLN
+810 VPGFERLN
-823 LVPGHYTMEGEFY
+823 MCYGNEQTHIVPNSNFYRRSRMDLEPGHYTMSGVVAYEDDNTGEY
-836 NEGSEEYFPFAVTF
+836 VCTPFSIAF
-850 TIEAGHP
+850 DIEANTP

-872 PADSAPAKAAA
+872 PANSASAKTAA

>member
-9 RVLAATLLGLG
+9 RVLAAALLGLG

-71 NTLDLGSDYYN
+71 NTLDFGSDYYN
-82 EEGSSKD
+82 NGKD
-89 KYHKYYSRE
+89 SYHHYFSRE

-105 GNGNAWWG
+105 GSGNAWWG
-113 NTNKIEFKFD
+113 NQNKTWLKFETV
-123 NLRRYVSGRT
+123 RRQVSGRAGQ
-133 DHPIYYRIYSP
+133 PIYYRIYSP

-165 HTELVQARRVTFMPP
+165 HTELVQARRVAFMPP

-190 ILAPDLRIGTARYG
+190 ILAPDLRIGTCNG
-204 FSGASVNMHD
+204 FRGYNPNMQD

-227 TLRYLVAPNS
+227 TLRYLVVPNS
-237 DELALHADSIVV
+237 SELALHADSIVV

-332 RHTFQL
+332 QQTFQL

-368 ASTEPVSLSIAQSK
+368 ASTEPVNLSIAQSK

-445 TTYLS
+445 TWPILV
-450 LALNA
+450 LNA

-520 IYIHGQFGDDWYSTR
+520 LYIDGQFGDDWYSTR

-590 FTLANTDT
+590 FTLGATDT

-607 FTMLRVSDFDSD
+607 FALLRVNCLGTDS
-619 RIYVYTNNAPATH
+619 IYVYSNIPEYHRYRLSKLTKGR
-632 LYKRYKVDGSRH
+632 LY
-644 NQVHYAIERIP
+644 YADEEIP
-655 LHPGYN
+655 LNPGYN
-661 DYTVSYRQIKI
+661 ERTITWREAKL
-672 QKDTLAG
+672 QKDTLRGMSYWLEAPITYLDEDG
-679 VDYGIETPRDYYD
+679 SYYTSYTGFSRAD
-692 DPQSPEYV
+692 NYLVLEKL
-700 PHFNGYNAYNPDS
+700 
-713 EWNNGLAAYIKKTDT
+713 ET
-728 ATLDSAIMVSSRN
+728 ATPDSAICISTGSKANLAVWSSGAYATARFITIN
-741 EVDLVM
+741 
-747 GKDEGYRPYYFVRIP
+747 
-762 PSTADTTVTAYTQP
+762 PSEADTTIAVYTQ
-776 GVRTKFTYKGES
+776 GYVRVNFSYKGG
-788 LRKMKMAL
+788 R
-796 SRLDMFLGTERTRV
+796 
-810 VPGSYFTRYSCLN
+810 VPGFERLNMCYGNEQTRIVPHSRFYYRSLMD
-823 LVPGHYTMEGEFY
+823 LEPGHYTMSGIVAYEDDNTGEY
-836 NEGSEEYFPFAVTF
+836 VTTPFSIAF
-850 TIEAGHP
+850 DIEANTP
-857 TTIELCPDPTAVAAA
+857 TTIELCPDPTAIAAA
-872 PADSAPAKAAA
+872 TANSAPAKAAA

-893 TPQSGLNIIKMTDG
+893 TPQPGLNIIKMTDG
-907 SVRKVI
+907 TVRKVI

>member
-32 LHLDAPQGIDA
+32 LRLDAPQGIDA
-43 QTLAADIGTLK
+43 QTLATDIGTLK

-71 NTLDLGSDYYN
+71 NTLDLGSDYYYDRN
-82 EEGSSKD
+82 SSKD

-133 DHPIYYRIYSP
+133 GQPIYYRIYSP

-165 HTELVQARRVTFMPP
+165 HTELTQARRVAFMPP

-204 FSGASVNMHD
+204 FRGALVNMHD

-237 DELALHADSIVV
+237 SELALHADSIVV

-275 QLCPVTNGELASVYY
+275 QFCPVTNGQLASAYY
-290 KPQPG
+290 KLQPG
-295 AKGKGNNHGYG
+295 FKSDTGFRGYG
-306 CYNLGGI
+306 DYNFGGNI
-313 FLNTLTAPDGTHA
+313 FEPTAPDGTHA
-326 AYVLPG
+326 AYALPG
-332 RHTFQL
+332 RQTFQL
-338 RMPTVQTTDPDFLM
+338 CRPTVQTTDPDFLM
-352 PYNADLGYILG
+352 PYNADGGYILG

-368 ASTEPVSLSIAQSK
+368 ASTEPVSLSLAKSK

-411 YSWQENKQ
+411 YSWADDTK

-445 TTYLS
+445 TWPI

-469 NQCSVYGLF
+469 TYCSLYSDPF
-478 GTPRTELTQDDFHFD
+478 DPRTEFSLTLKNFH
-493 GAKLPPF
+493 LPPF

-513 LLQQGEK
+513 LLQQGEEL
-520 IYIHGQFGDDWYSTR
+520 YIHGQLSGAEDWR
-535 CSAFAT
+535 CSTFAT
-541 HHEGCAKSLNP
+541 HHAGCAKSLNP
-552 GTATPVPYDT
+552 GTTTPVPYDT

-567 PEGNHEWYVCKN
+567 PEGNHEWCVGKKGAVG
-579 FTPYDSANIHT
+579 DSANIHT
-590 FTLANTDT
+590 FTLGATDT

-607 FTMLRVSDFDSD
+607 FALLRVSCLGVDS
-619 RIYVYTNNAPATH
+619 IYVYNNVPKYHRYRLSKLTKGRLYYADEEIH
-632 LYKRYKVDGSRH
+632 LS
-644 NQVHYAIERIP
+644 
-655 LHPGYN
+655 PGYN
-661 DYTVSYRQIKI
+661 ERTITWREAKL
-672 QKDTLAG
+672 QKDTLRGMSYWLEAPITYLDEDG
-679 VDYGIETPRDYYD
+679 SYYTSYTGFSR
-692 DPQSPEYV
+692 P
-700 PHFNGYNAYNPDS
+700 
-713 EWNNGLAAYIKKTDT
+713 NNYLVLEKLET
-728 ATLDSAIMVSSRN
+728 ATPDSAICISTGSKANLAVWSSGAYATARFITIN
-741 EVDLVM
+741 
-747 GKDEGYRPYYFVRIP
+747 
-762 PSTADTTVTAYTQP
+762 PSEADTTIAVYTQ
-776 GVRTKFTYKGES
+776 GYVRVNFSYKGG
-788 LRKMKMAL
+788 R
-796 SRLDMFLGTERTRV
+796 
-810 VPGSYFTRYSCLN
+810 VPGFERLNMCYGNEQTRIVPHSRFYYRSLMD
-823 LVPGHYTMEGEFY
+823 LEPGHYTMSGIVSYEDDATGEY
-836 NEGSEEYFPFAVTF
+836 VLTPFSIAFDV
-850 TIEAGHP
+850 EAGGIR
-857 TTIELCPDPTAVAAA
+857 TIELCPDPTAIAAA

-893 TPQSGLNIIKMTDG
+893 TPQPGLNIIKMTDG

>member
-71 NTLDLGSDYYN
+71 NTLDLGSNYYYDRN
-82 EEGSSKD
+82 SSKD

-113 NTNKIEFKFD
+113 NQNKAWLSLKEVRF
-123 NLRRYVSGRT
+123 LVSGRT
-133 DHPIYYRIYSP
+133 GQPIYYRIYSP
-144 HFSRIIT
+144 HFNRIIT

-237 DELALHADSIVV
+237 SELALHADSIVV

-275 QLCPVTNGELASVYY
+275 QLCPVTNGQLASAYY
-290 KPQPG
+290 KLQPG
-295 AKGKGNNHGYG
+295 FKSDTGFRGYG
-306 CYNLGGI
+306 DYNFGGNI
-313 FLNTLTAPDGTHA
+313 FEPTAPDGTHA
-326 AYVLPG
+326 AYALPG
-332 RHTFQL
+332 RQTFQL

-368 ASTEPVSLSIAQSK
+368 ASTEPVNLSIAQSK

-445 TTYLS
+445 TWPILV
-450 LALNA
+450 LNA

-520 IYIHGQFGDDWYSTR
+520 LYIDGQFGDDWYSTR
-535 CSAFAT
+535 CSTFAT
-541 HHEGCAKSLNP
+541 HHEGCAKSLKP
-552 GTATPVPYDT
+552 GTATPMPYDT

-590 FTLANTDT
+590 FTLGATDT

-619 RIYVYTNNAPATH
+619 NIYVYTNNAPATH
-632 LYKRYKVDGSRH
+632 RYKRYKVDGSRH
-644 NQVHYAIERIP
+644 KQIHYALEEIP

-857 TTIELCPDPTAVAAA
+857 TTIELCPDPTAVAAV
-872 PADSAPAKAAA
+872 PANSAPAKAAA

-893 TPQSGLNIIKMTDG
+893 TPQPGLNIIKMTDG
-907 SVRKVI
+907 TVRKVI

>member
-71 NTLDLGSDYYN
+71 NTLDFGSDYYN
-82 EEGSSKD
+82 EGGSSKD

-133 DHPIYYRIYSP
+133 DQPIYYRIYSP

-165 HTELVQARRVTFMPP
+165 HTELTQARRVAFMPP

-190 ILAPDLRIGTARYG
+190 ILAPDLRIGTCNG
-204 FSGASVNMHD
+204 FRGYNPNMQD

-221 YAYKGD
+221 YVYKGD
-227 TLRYLVAPNS
+227 TLRYLVAPDS
-237 DELALHADSIVV
+237 PELALHADSIVV

-275 QLCPVTNGELASVYY
+275 QLCPVTNGQLASVYY

-332 RHTFQL
+332 RQTFQL

-419 MSVECK
+419 MYVACK

-445 TTYLS
+445 TCPY
-450 LALNA
+450 LALDA

-469 NQCSVYGLF
+469 KQCCLYSYPGD
-478 GTPRTELTQDDFHFD
+478 PRTGFSLTLKNFH
-493 GAKLPPF
+493 LPPF

-520 IYIHGQFGDDWYSTR
+520 LYIHGQLSVAEDWR
-535 CSAFAT
+535 CSTFAT

-552 GTATPVPYDT
+552 GTATPVPHDT

-567 PEGNHEWYVCKN
+567 PEGNHEWYVSKEGAKL
-579 FTPYDSANIHT
+579 DSANIHT
-590 FTLANTDT
+590 FTLGITDT

-607 FTMLRVSDFDSD
+607 FALLRVNSLGTDS
-619 RIYVYTNNAPATH
+619 IYVYNNVPASHRYRQSKLTKGR
-632 LYKRYKVDGSRH
+632 LY
-644 NQVHYAIERIP
+644 YADEEIP
-655 LHPGYN
+655 LSPGYN
-661 DYTVSYRQIKI
+661 ERTITWREVKL
-672 QKDTLAG
+672 QKDTLYSLSCWFEAPITY
-679 VDYGIETPRDYYD
+679 VDEDGSYYTSYHYFSR
-692 DPQSPEYV
+692 P
-700 PHFNGYNAYNPDS
+700 
-713 EWNNGLAAYIKKTDT
+713 NNYLRLEKLQT
-728 ATLDSAIMVSSRN
+728 ATADSAICISTGSRAN
-741 EVDLVM
+741 LAVWSGGM
-747 GKDEGYRPYYFVRIP
+747 FAPARFFTIS
-762 PSTADTTVTAYTQP
+762 PSEADTTVTVYTQKT
-776 GVRTKFTYKGES
+776 VRVNFGCKN
-788 LRKMKMAL
+788 
-796 SRLDMFLGTERTRV
+796 RLVQAFERLNMCYGNEQTHI
-810 VPGSYFTRYSCLN
+810 VPNSNFYRRNRMDLE
-823 LVPGHYTMEGEFY
+823 PGHYTMSGVVANEDDATGEY
-836 NEGSEEYFPFAVTF
+836 VLTPFSIAF
-850 TIEAGHP
+850 DIEAGHSAF
-857 TTIELCPDPTAVAAA
+857 IELCPDPTAVAAA
-872 PADSAPAKAAA
+872 PANSAPAKAAA

-893 TPQSGLNIIKMTDG
+893 TPQPGLNIIKMTDG
-907 SVRKVI
+907 TVRKVI

>member
-32 LHLDAPQGIDA
+32 LRLDAPQGIDA

-71 NTLDLGSDYYN
+71 NTLDLGSNYYYDRN
-82 EEGSSKD
+82 SSKD

-133 DHPIYYRIYSP
+133 GQPIYYRIYSP

-165 HTELVQARRVTFMPP
+165 HTELVQARRVAFMPP

-275 QLCPVTNGELASVYY
+275 QLCPVTNGRLASVYY
-290 KPQPG
+290 KLQPG
-295 AKGKGNNHGYG
+295 FKSDTGFRGYG
-306 CYNLGGI
+306 DYNFGGNI
-313 FLNTLTAPDGTHA
+313 FEPTAPDGTHA
-326 AYVLPG
+326 AYALPG
-332 RHTFQL
+332 RQTFQL

-352 PYNADLGYILG
+352 PYNADGGYILG

-368 ASTEPVSLSIAQSK
+368 ASTEAVNLSIAQSK

-411 YSWQENKQ
+411 YSWADDTK

-432 GNDLVVTTLVEGS
+432 GNNLVVTTLVEGS
-445 TTYLS
+445 TWPI

-469 NQCSVYGLF
+469 TYCSLYSDPF
-478 GTPRTELTQDDFHFD
+478 DPRTEFSLTLKNFH
-493 GAKLPPF
+493 LPPF

-513 LLQQGEK
+513 LLQQGEEL
-520 IYIHGQFGDDWYSTR
+520 YIHGQLSGAEDWR
-535 CSAFAT
+535 CSTFAT
-541 HHEGCAKSLNP
+541 HHEGCAKSLQP
-552 GTATPVPYDT
+552 GTATPVPHDT

-567 PEGNHEWYVCKN
+567 PEGNHEWYVSKEGAVG
-579 FTPYDSANIHT
+579 DSANIHT
-590 FTLANTDT
+590 FTLGATDT

-607 FTMLRVSDFDSD
+607 FALLRVSCLGVDS
-619 RIYVYTNNAPATH
+619 IYVYNNVPKYHRYRLSKLTKGRLYYADEEIH
-632 LYKRYKVDGSRH
+632 LS
-644 NQVHYAIERIP
+644 
-655 LHPGYN
+655 PGYN
-661 DYTVSYRQIKI
+661 ERTITWREAKL
-672 QKDTLAG
+672 QKDTLRGMSYWLEAPITYLDEDG
-679 VDYGIETPRDYYD
+679 SYYTSYTGFSR
-692 DPQSPEYV
+692 P
-700 PHFNGYNAYNPDS
+700 
-713 EWNNGLAAYIKKTDT
+713 NNYLVLEKLET
-728 ATLDSAIMVSSRN
+728 ATPDSAICISTGSKANLAVWSSGAYATARFITIN
-741 EVDLVM
+741 
-747 GKDEGYRPYYFVRIP
+747 
-762 PSTADTTVTAYTQP
+762 PSEADTTIAVYTQ
-776 GVRTKFTYKGES
+776 GYVHVNFSYKGG
-788 LRKMKMAL
+788 R
-796 SRLDMFLGTERTRV
+796 
-810 VPGSYFTRYSCLN
+810 VPGFERLNMCYGNEQTRIVPHSRFYYRSLMD
-823 LVPGHYTMEGEFY
+823 LEPGHYTMSGIVAYEDDATGEY
-836 NEGSEEYFPFAVTF
+836 VLTPFSIAFDV
-850 TIEAGHP
+850 EAGHP

-893 TPQSGLNIIKMTDG
+893 TPQPGLNIIKMTDG

>member
-71 NTLDLGSDYYN
+71 NTLDLGSDYYYDRN
-82 EEGSSKD
+82 SSKD

-133 DHPIYYRIYSP
+133 GHPIYYRIYSP
-144 HFSRIIT
+144 HFNRIIT

-165 HTELVQARRVTFMPP
+165 HTELTQARRVAFMPP
-180 VGRDGNAVPA
+180 VGRDGNAVSA

-204 FSGASVNMHD
+204 FRGALVNMYD

-237 DELALHADSIVV
+237 SELALHADSIVV

-275 QLCPVTNGELASVYY
+275 QLCPVTNGQLASAYY
-290 KPQPG
+290 KLQPG
-295 AKGKGNNHGYG
+295 FKSDTGFRGYG
-306 CYNLGGI
+306 DYNFGGNI
-313 FLNTLTAPDGTHA
+313 FEPTAPDGTHA
-326 AYVLPG
+326 AYALPG
-332 RHTFQL
+332 RQTFQL
-338 RMPTVQTTDPDFLM
+338 CRPTVQTTDPDFLM
-352 PYNADLGYILG
+352 PYNADGGYILG

-368 ASTEPVSLSIAQSK
+368 ASTEPVSLSLAKSK

-411 YSWQENKQ
+411 YSWADDTK

-425 EVSRQIK
+425 EVSRQVK

-445 TTYLS
+445 TYPY

-469 NQCSVYGLF
+469 NQCNVYDYKND
-478 GTPRTELTQDDFHFD
+478 PRTELTQDDFHFD

-520 IYIHGQFGDDWYSTR
+520 LYIHGQFGEDRYSDR

-541 HHEGCAKSLNP
+541 HHEGCAKSLKP
-552 GTATPVPYDT
+552 GTATPMPYDT

-567 PEGNHEWYVCKN
+567 PEGNHEWYVCKEKEG
-579 FTPYDSANIHT
+579 TRPDSAYLHT

-607 FTMLRVSDFDSD
+607 FALLRVSCLGVDS
-619 RIYVYTNNAPATH
+619 IYVYNNVPKYHRYRLSKLTKGR
-632 LYKRYKVDGSRH
+632 LY
-644 NQVHYAIERIP
+644 YADEEIP
-655 LHPGYN
+655 LSPGYN
-661 DYTVSYRQIKI
+661 ERIITWREAKL
-672 QKDTLAG
+672 QKDTLYSLSCWLEAPITY
-679 VDYGIETPRDYYD
+679 VDEDGSYYT
-692 DPQSPEYV
+692 SYTY
-700 PHFNGYNAYNPDS
+700 FSRPDNYLML
-713 EWNNGLAAYIKKTDT
+713 EKLQT
-728 ATLDSAIMVSSRN
+728 ATPDSAICISTGSTVNLAVWSSGAYATARFITIN
-741 EVDLVM
+741 
-747 GKDEGYRPYYFVRIP
+747 
-762 PSTADTTVTAYTQP
+762 PSEADTTIAVYTQ
-776 GVRTKFTYKGES
+776 GYVRVNFSYKGG
-788 LRKMKMAL
+788 R
-796 SRLDMFLGTERTRV
+796 
-810 VPGSYFTRYSCLN
+810 VPGFERLNMCYGNEQTRIVPNPNFYRKSRMDLE
-823 LVPGHYTMEGEFY
+823 PGHYTMSGVVAYEDDATGEY
-836 NEGSEEYFPFAVTF
+836 VLTPFSIAFDV
-850 TIEAGHP
+850 EANHP

-872 PADSAPAKAAA
+872 PANSAPAKTAA

-893 TPQSGLNIIKMTDG
+893 TPQPGLNIIKMTDG
-907 SVRKVI
+907 TVRKVI

>member
-1 MKIANHLS
+1 MKLTNHLS
-9 RVLAATLLGLG
+9 RVLAAALLGLG

-71 NTLDLGSDYYN
+71 NTLDFGSDYYN
-82 EEGSSKD
+82 NGSDS
-89 KYHKYYSRE
+89 YHHYFSRE

-113 NTNKIEFKFD
+113 NQNKTWLKFETV
-123 NLRRYVSGRT
+123 RRQVSGRAGQ
-133 DHPIYYRIYSP
+133 PIYYRIYSP

-165 HTELVQARRVTFMPP
+165 HTELTQARRVAFMPP
-180 VGRDGNAVPA
+180 VGRDGNAVSA
-190 ILAPDLRIGTARYG
+190 ILAPDLRTGAYYNGTTTR
-204 FSGASVNMHD
+204 VNMHD

-275 QLCPVTNGELASVYY
+275 QLCPVTNGQLASVYY
-290 KPQPG
+290 KLQPG
-295 AKGKGNNHGYG
+295 AKRGRGYCG
-306 CYNLGGI
+306 YNFGSNM
-313 FLNTLTAPDGTHA
+313 FKLTAPDGTHA
-326 AYVLPG
+326 AYALPG
-332 RHTFQL
+332 RQTFQL
-338 RMPTVQTTDPDFLM
+338 RMPTVQTDDPDFLM
-352 PYNADLGYILG
+352 PYNADRGYILG

-368 ASTEPVSLSIAQSK
+368 ASTEPVSLSIAKSK

-411 YSWQENKQ
+411 YSWAENEK
-419 MSVECK
+419 MTVLCK

-445 TTYLS
+445 TYPY

-469 NQCSVYGLF
+469 KQCCLYSYPGD
-478 GTPRTELTQDDFHFD
+478 PRTEFSLTYNNFYD
-493 GAKLPPF
+493 GNFNTLPAF
-500 SKLHPVKFIVPCH
+500 SQLHPVKFVVPCH
-513 LLQQGEK
+513 QFQTGRMLNLFGTYNQG
-520 IYIHGQFGDDWYSTR
+520 YISDLPS
-535 CSAFAT
+535 
-541 HHEGCAKSLNP
+541 HHNGCAKQLQP
-552 GTATPVPYDT
+552 GSADPIPYDT
-562 LTVIL
+562 ITIIL
-567 PEGNHEWYVCKN
+567 PEGE
-579 FTPYDSANIHT
+579 YDWVMQKDLDEYNSAPHHA

-598 LTQTIYDRE
+598 LVQRLQPTD
-607 FTMLRVSDFDSD
+607 FALLRVNCLGADS
-619 RIYVYTNNAPATH
+619 IYVYNNVPEYH
-632 LYKRYKVDGSRH
+632 RYRLSKLTKGRMY
-644 NQVHYAIERIP
+644 YADEAIP
-655 LHPGYN
+655 LRPGYN
-661 DYTVSYRQIKI
+661 ERIITWREAKL
-672 QKDTLAG
+672 QKDTLYSLSYWLEAPITY
-679 VDYGIETPRDYYD
+679 VDEDGSYYT
-692 DPQSPEYV
+692 SY
-700 PHFNGYNAYNPDS
+700 HYFSRPDNYFWL
-713 EWNNGLAAYIKKTDT
+713 EKLET
-728 ATLDSAIMVSSRN
+728 ATPDSAICISTGSKANLAVCTGRMFDPARFFTIS
-741 EVDLVM
+741 
-747 GKDEGYRPYYFVRIP
+747 
-762 PSTADTTVTAYTQP
+762 PSEADTTVTVYTQKT
-776 GVRTKFTYKGES
+776 VRVNFSYKGG
-788 LRKMKMAL
+788 R
-796 SRLDMFLGTERTRV
+796 
-810 VPGSYFTRYSCLN
+810 VPGFERLN
-823 LVPGHYTMEGEFY
+823 MCYGNEQTHIVPNPNFYRRSRMDLEPGHYTMSGVVSYEDDATGEY
-836 NEGSEEYFPFAVTF
+836 VLTPFSIAF
-850 TIEAGHP
+850 DIEAGHSAF
-857 TTIELCPDPTAVAAA
+857 IELCPDPTAVAAA
-872 PADSAPAKAAA
+872 PANSAPAKAAA

-893 TPQSGLNIIKMTDG
+893 TPQPGLNIIKMTDG
-907 SVRKVI
+907 TVRKVM

>member
-1 MKIANHLS
+1 MKLTNHLR

-66 SLYAA
+66 NLYAA
-71 NTLDLGSDYYN
+71 NTLDFRSDYYN
-82 EEGSSKD
+82 KGKD
-89 KYHKYYSRE
+89 SYHHYFSRE

-113 NTNKIEFKFD
+113 NTNKVWLNFETV
-123 NLRRYVSGRT
+123 RRQVSGRAGQ
-133 DHPIYYRIYSP
+133 PIYYRIYSP

-151 GQIDPTDAEEVTLH
+151 GQIDPTDAEKVTLH
-165 HTELVQARRVTFMPP
+165 HTELTQARRVAFMPP

-190 ILAPDLRIGTARYG
+190 ILAPDLRTGACSN
-204 FSGASVNMHD
+204 FSTGRVNMQD

-221 YAYKGD
+221 YVYKGD
-227 TLRYLVAPNS
+227 TLRYLVAPES
-237 DELALHADSIVV
+237 SELALHADSIVV

-275 QLCPVTNGELASVYY
+275 QLCPVTKGELSSVYY
-290 KPQPG
+290 SSKRG
-295 AKGKGNNHGYG
+295 RGYG
-306 CYNLGGI
+306 DYNCSI
-313 FLNTLTAPDGTHA
+313 PFKLTAPDGTHA
-326 AYVLPG
+326 AYALPG
-332 RHTFQL
+332 QQIFQL
-338 RMPTVQTTDPDFLM
+338 HYPKVQTTDPDFLM
-352 PYNADLGYILG
+352 SYNADLGYILG

-368 ASTEPVSLSIAQSK
+368 ASTEPVSLSLAKSK

-445 TTYLS
+445 TWPF

-469 NQCSVYGLF
+469 KQCDVYMYPGD
-478 GTPRTELTQDDFHFD
+478 PRTEFSLTLKNFH
-493 GAKLPPF
+493 LPPF

-520 IYIHGQFGDDWYSTR
+520 LYIHGQLSGAENWR
-535 CSAFAT
+535 CSTFAT
-541 HHEGCAKSLNP
+541 HHEGCAKSLKP
-552 GTATPVPYDT
+552 GTASPVPYDT

-579 FTPYDSANIHT
+579 VTPHDSANIHT
-590 FTLANTDT
+590 FTLVNTDT

-607 FTMLRVSDFDSD
+607 FALLRVNSLGVDS
-619 RIYVYTNNAPATH
+619 IYVYNNVPEYHRYRLSKLTKGR
-632 LYKRYKVDGSRH
+632 LY
-644 NQVHYAIERIP
+644 YADEEIP
-655 LHPGYN
+655 LRPGYN
-661 DYTVSYRQIKI
+661 ERTITWREVKL
-672 QKDTLAG
+672 QKDTLYNLSCWFEAPITY
-679 VDYGIETPRDYYD
+679 VDEDGSYYTSYGRFDRP
-692 DPQSPEYV
+692 
-700 PHFNGYNAYNPDS
+700 YNYLWL
-713 EWNNGLAAYIKKTDT
+713 EKLET
-728 ATLDSAIMVSSRN
+728 ATADSAICISTGSRAN
-741 EVDLVM
+741 LAVWS
-747 GKDEGYRPYYFVRIP
+747 GGTFAPARFFTIS
-762 PSTADTTVTAYTQP
+762 PSEADTTVTVYTQKT
-776 GVRTKFTYKGES
+776 VRVNFSYKGG
-788 LRKMKMAL
+788 R
-796 SRLDMFLGTERTRV
+796 
-810 VPGSYFTRYSCLN
+810 VPGFERLNMCYGNEQTRIVPNPNFYRRSRMDLE
-823 LVPGHYTMEGEFY
+823 PGHYTMSGVVAYVDDNTGFY
-836 NEGSEEYFPFAVTF
+836 ITTPFSIAFDV
-850 TIEAGHP
+850 EAGGIR
-857 TTIELCPDPTAVAAA
+857 TIELCPDPTAIAATTA
-872 PADSAPAKAAA
+872 NSAPAKAAA

-893 TPQSGLNIIKMTDG
+893 TSQPGLNIIKMTDG
-907 SVRKVI
+907 TVRKVI

>member
-82 EEGSSKD
+82 EGGSSKD
-89 KYHKYYSRE
+89 KYHKYCSRE

-133 DHPIYYRIYSP
+133 DQPIYYRIYSP

-165 HTELVQARRVTFMPP
+165 HTELVQARRVAFMPP
-180 VGRDGNAVPA
+180 VDRDGNAVPA
-190 ILAPDLRIGTARYG
+190 IFAPDLRIGTCNG
-204 FSGASVNMHD
+204 FRGYNPNMQD

-227 TLRYLVAPNS
+227 TLRYLVVPNS
-237 DELALHADSIVV
+237 SELALHADSIVV
-249 TDTTT
+249 ADTTT

-275 QLCPVTNGELASVYY
+275 QLCPVTNGQLASVYY

-332 RHTFQL
+332 QQTFQL

-445 TTYLS
+445 TYPY

-469 NQCSVYGLF
+469 NQCSVYSYPGD
-478 GTPRTELTQDDFHFD
+478 PRTEFSLTQDNFHFD

-520 IYIHGQFGDDWYSTR
+520 LYIHGQLSVAEDWR

-590 FTLANTDT
+590 FTLGATDT

-607 FTMLRVSDFDSD
+607 FALLRVNCLGVDS
-619 RIYVYTNNAPATH
+619 IYVYNNVPKYQWYSLSKLTKGRM
-632 LYKRYKVDGSRH
+632 Y
-644 NQVHYAIERIP
+644 YADEAIP
-655 LHPGYN
+655 LNPGYN
-661 DYTVSYRQIKI
+661 ERTIIWREAKL
-672 QKDTLAG
+672 QKDTLYSLSYWLEAPVIW
-679 VDYGIETPRDYYD
+679 VDEDGSYYTSYASFSR
-692 DPQSPEYV
+692 P
-700 PHFNGYNAYNPDS
+700 
-713 EWNNGLAAYIKKTDT
+713 NNYFWLEKLET
-728 ATLDSAIMVSSRN
+728 ATPDSAICISTGSKANLAVCTGRMFDPARFFTIS
-741 EVDLVM
+741 
-747 GKDEGYRPYYFVRIP
+747 
-762 PSTADTTVTAYTQP
+762 PSEADTTVTVYTQKT
-776 GVRTKFTYKGES
+776 VRVNFSYKGG
-788 LRKMKMAL
+788 R
-796 SRLDMFLGTERTRV
+796 
-810 VPGSYFTRYSCLN
+810 VPGFERLN
-823 LVPGHYTMEGEFY
+823 MCYGNEQTHIVPNSNFYRRSRMDLEPGHYTMSGVVAYEDDNTGEY
-836 NEGSEEYFPFAVTF
+836 VCTPFSIAFDV
-850 TIEAGHP
+850 EANHP

-872 PADSAPAKAAA
+872 PANSAPAKTAA

-893 TPQSGLNIIKMTDG
+893 TPQPGLNIIKMTDG

>member
-1 MKIANHLS
+1 MKLTNHLR

-82 EEGSSKD
+82 NGKD
-89 KYHKYYSRE
+89 SYHHYFSRE

-105 GNGNAWWG
+105 GSGNAWWG
-113 NTNKIEFKFD
+113 NQNKTWLKFETV
-123 NLRRYVSGRT
+123 RRQVSGRAGQ
-133 DHPIYYRIYSP
+133 PIYYRIYSP

-151 GQIDPTDAEEVTLH
+151 GQIDPTYAEEVTLH
-165 HTELVQARRVTFMPP
+165 HTELVQARRVAFMPP

-190 ILAPDLRIGTARYG
+190 ILAPDLRTGAYFNGTTTR
-204 FSGASVNMHD
+204 VNMHD

-275 QLCPVTNGELASVYY
+275 RLCPVTNGQLASVYY
-290 KPQPG
+290 KLQPG
-295 AKGKGNNHGYG
+295 AKRGRGYCGYNFGGNM
-306 CYNLGGI
+306 
-313 FLNTLTAPDGTHA
+313 FKLTAPDGTHA
-326 AYVLPG
+326 AYALPG
-332 RHTFQL
+332 RQTFQL
-338 RMPTVQTTDPDFLM
+338 KWPTVQTDDPDFLM
-352 PYNADLGYILG
+352 PCNAAQGYILG

-368 ASTEPVSLSIAQSK
+368 ASTEPVSLSIAKSK

-445 TTYLS
+445 TYPY

-469 NQCSVYGLF
+469 KQCCLYSYPGD
-478 GTPRTELTQDDFHFD
+478 PRTEFSLTYKNFYD
-493 GAKLPPF
+493 GNFNTLPAF
-500 SKLHPVKFIVPCH
+500 SQLHPVKFVVPCH
-513 LLQQGEK
+513 QFQTGRMLNLFGTYNQG
-520 IYIHGQFGDDWYSTR
+520 YISDLPS
-535 CSAFAT
+535 
-541 HHEGCAKSLNP
+541 HHNGCAKQLQP
-552 GTATPVPYDT
+552 GSADPIPYDT
-562 LTVIL
+562 ITIIL
-567 PEGNHEWYVCKN
+567 PEGE
-579 FTPYDSANIHT
+579 YDWVMQKDIDEFNNAPHHG
-590 FTLANTDT
+590 FTLGAIDT
-598 LTQTIYDRE
+598 LVQRLQPTD
-607 FTMLRVSDFDSD
+607 FALLRVNCLGSDS
-619 RIYVYTNNAPATH
+619 IYVYNKVPAWHHYCQSKFT
-632 LYKRYKVDGSRH
+632 KRRMY
-644 NQVHYAIERIP
+644 YADEGIP
-655 LHPGYN
+655 LRPGYN
-661 DYTVSYRQIKI
+661 ERIITWREAKL
-672 QKDTLAG
+672 QKDTLYAVACWLEAPITY
-679 VDYGIETPRDYYD
+679 VDEDGSYYTSYGRFDRP
-692 DPQSPEYV
+692 
-700 PHFNGYNAYNPDS
+700 YNYLRL
-713 EWNNGLAAYIKKTDT
+713 EKLET
-728 ATLDSAIMVSSRN
+728 ATADSAICISTGSRAN
-741 EVDLVM
+741 LAVWS
-747 GKDEGYRPYYFVRIP
+747 GGTFAPARFFTIS
-762 PSTADTTVTAYTQP
+762 PSEADTTVTVYTQKT
-776 GVRTKFTYKGES
+776 VRVNFSYKGG
-788 LRKMKMAL
+788 R
-796 SRLDMFLGTERTRV
+796 
-810 VPGSYFTRYSCLN
+810 VPGFERLNMCYGNEQTRIVPNPNFYRKSRMDLE
-823 LVPGHYTMEGEFY
+823 PGHYTMSGVVAYEDDNTGEY
-836 NEGSEEYFPFAVTF
+836 VTTPFSIAF
-850 TIEAGHP
+850 DIEANTP
-857 TTIELCPDPTAVAAA
+857 TTIELCPDPTAIAAA

>member
-9 RVLAATLLGLG
+9 RVLAATLFGLG

-71 NTLDLGSDYYN
+71 NTLDLGSNYYN
-82 EEGSSKD
+82 DRNSSKD

-123 NLRRYVSGRT
+123 NLRRYAGVRVG
-133 DHPIYYRIYSP
+133 DPIYYRIYSP

-151 GQIDPTDAEEVTLH
+151 GQIDPTDADEVTLH
-165 HTELVQARRVTFMPP
+165 HTELVQARRVAFMPP

-190 ILAPDLRIGTARYG
+190 ILAPDLRT
-204 FSGASVNMHD
+204 GAVTNGLGGPNMHD

-227 TLRYLVAPNS
+227 TLRYLVAPKS
-237 DELALHADSIVV
+237 SELALHADSIVV

-254 CVTTDYRKAVECR
+254 CVTTDYRKAVECH

-275 QLCPVTNGELASVYY
+275 QLCPVSKGQLASVYY
-290 KPQPG
+290 SSKRG
-295 AKGKGNNHGYG
+295 RGYG
-306 CYNLGGI
+306 DYNFGGI
-313 FLNTLTAPDGTHA
+313 CFEPTAPDGTHA
-326 AYVLPG
+326 AYALPG
-332 RHTFQL
+332 RQTFQL
-338 RMPTVQTTDPDFLM
+338 YRSTVQTDDPDFLM
-352 PYNADLGYILG
+352 PYNADGGYILG

-368 ASTEPVSLSIAQSK
+368 ASTEPVNLSIAQSK

-445 TTYLS
+445 TYPY

-469 NQCSVYGLF
+469 KQCCLYSYPGD
-478 GTPRTELTQDDFHFD
+478 PRTEFSLTYNNFYDGDFNT
-493 GAKLPPF
+493 LPAF
-500 SKLHPVKFIVPCH
+500 SQLHPVKFVVPCH
-513 LLQQGEK
+513 QFQTGRVLNLFGK
-520 IYIHGQFGDDWYSTR
+520 YGQADR
-535 CSAFAT
+535 VAELAE
-541 HHEGCAKSLNP
+541 HHDGCAKQLHYASADP
-552 GTATPVPYDT
+552 IPYDT
-562 LTVIL
+562 ITIML
-567 PEGNHEWYVCKN
+567 PEGK
-579 FTPYDSANIHT
+579 YDWVMQKDADEANDAPHHS
-590 FTLANTDT
+590 FTLGATDT
-598 LTQTIYDRE
+598 LVQRLQPTD
-607 FTMLRVSDFDSD
+607 FTLLRVNCLGVDS
-619 RIYVYTNNAPATH
+619 IYVYN
-632 LYKRYKVDGSRH
+632 KVPEYQWYSLSKLTKGRMYY
-644 NQVHYAIERIP
+644 VREAIP
-655 LHPGYN
+655 LSPGYN
-661 DYTVSYRQIKI
+661 ERTITWREAKL
-672 QKDTLAG
+672 QKDTL
-679 VDYGIETPRDYYD
+679 YSLSYWLE
-692 DPQSPEYV
+692 DPVIWLDEDFSFYTSYTIFSRP
-700 PHFNGYNAYNPDS
+700 
-713 EWNNGLAAYIKKTDT
+713 NNYLRLEKLET
-728 ATLDSAIMVSSRN
+728 ATPDSAICISTGSRAN
-741 EVDLVM
+741 LAVWS
-747 GKDEGYRPYYFVRIP
+747 GGTFAPARFFTIS
-762 PSTADTTVTAYTQP
+762 PSEADTTVTVYTQKT
-776 GVRTKFTYKGES
+776 VRVNFSYKGG
-788 LRKMKMAL
+788 R
-796 SRLDMFLGTERTRV
+796 
-810 VPGSYFTRYSCLN
+810 VPGFERLNMCYGNEQTRIVPNPNFYRRSRMDLE
-823 LVPGHYTMEGEFY
+823 PGHYTMSGVVAYEDDNTGEY
-836 NEGSEEYFPFAVTF
+836 VCTPFSIAF
-850 TIEAGHP
+850 DIEANTP
-857 TTIELCPDPTAVAAA
+857 TTIELCPDPTAIAAA
-872 PADSAPAKAAA
+872 TADSAPAKAAA

-893 TPQSGLNIIKMTDG
+893 TPQPGLNIIKMTDG
-907 SVRKVI
+907 TVRKVI

>member
-1 MKIANHLS
+1 MKLTNHLR
-9 RVLAATLLGLG
+9 RVLAATLFGLG

-32 LHLDAPQGIDA
+32 LRLDAPQGIDA

-71 NTLDLGSDYYN
+71 NTLDFGSDYYN
-82 EEGSSKD
+82 EGGSSKD

-133 DHPIYYRIYSP
+133 DQPIYYRIYSP

-151 GQIDPTDAEEVTLH
+151 GQIDPTYAEEVTLH
-165 HTELVQARRVTFMPP
+165 HTELTQARRVAFMPP

-190 ILAPDLRIGTARYG
+190 ILAPDLRIGTCNG
-204 FSGASVNMHD
+204 FRGYNPNMQD

-221 YAYKGD
+221 YVYKGD
-227 TLRYLVAPNS
+227 TLRYLVAPDS
-237 DELALHADSIVV
+237 PELALHADSIVV

-275 QLCPVTNGELASVYY
+275 QLCPVTNGQLASVYY

-332 RHTFQL
+332 QQTFQL

-368 ASTEPVSLSIAQSK
+368 ASTEPVNLSIAQSK

-520 IYIHGQFGDDWYSTR
+520 LYIHGQFGNDWYSTR

-590 FTLANTDT
+590 FTLGATDT

-607 FTMLRVSDFDSD
+607 FALLRVNCLGTDS
-619 RIYVYTNNAPATH
+619 IYVYNNVLEYH
-632 LYKRYKVDGSRH
+632 RYRLSKLTKGRMY
-644 NQVHYAIERIP
+644 YADEAIP
-655 LHPGYN
+655 LNPGYN
-661 DYTVSYRQIKI
+661 ERTITWREAKL
-672 QKDTLAG
+672 QKDTLYSLSYWLEAPVIW
-679 VDYGIETPRDYYD
+679 VDEDGSYYTSYASFSR
-692 DPQSPEYV
+692 P
-700 PHFNGYNAYNPDS
+700 
-713 EWNNGLAAYIKKTDT
+713 NNYLMLEKLQT
-728 ATLDSAIMVSSRN
+728 ATPDSAICISTGSKANLAVWPIRTFDPARFITIN
-741 EVDLVM
+741 
-747 GKDEGYRPYYFVRIP
+747 
-762 PSTADTTVTAYTQP
+762 PSEADTTVTVYTQKT
-776 GVRTKFTYKGES
+776 VRVNFSYKGG
-788 LRKMKMAL
+788 R
-796 SRLDMFLGTERTRV
+796 
-810 VPGSYFTRYSCLN
+810 VPGFERLN
-823 LVPGHYTMEGEFY
+823 MCYGNEQTHIVPNSNFYRRSRMDLEPGHYTMSGIVAYEDDNTGEY
-836 NEGSEEYFPFAVTF
+836 VCTPFSIAF
-850 TIEAGHP
+850 DIEANTP
-857 TTIELCPDPTAVAAA
+857 TTIELCPDPTAIAAA

-893 TPQSGLNIIKMTDG
+893 TPQPGLNIIKMTDG
-907 SVRKVI
+907 TVRKVI